1 MFDIFNPVNML
12 DPIRK
17 RFGYGHLWPLRPEGR
32 QNRARSYNYAGSD
45 IPHPI
50 QFRST
55 KEDLDHFVQN
65 RPGSDLDGL
74 VSGFGQTHLVHKQA
88 GVKEPR
94 GPFLAERSRPR
105 YQFPTFRLGFVLPQT
120 SRTILCKTS
129 PDPI

>member
-1 MFDIFNPVNML
+1 MP

-94 GPFLAERSRPR
+94 GPFLAERSRPATS
-105 YQFPTFRLGFVLPQT
+105 FPLSDSVAFFHRRPGSDCAKQGRVRFG
-120 SRTILCKTS
+120 SG
-129 PDPI
+129 